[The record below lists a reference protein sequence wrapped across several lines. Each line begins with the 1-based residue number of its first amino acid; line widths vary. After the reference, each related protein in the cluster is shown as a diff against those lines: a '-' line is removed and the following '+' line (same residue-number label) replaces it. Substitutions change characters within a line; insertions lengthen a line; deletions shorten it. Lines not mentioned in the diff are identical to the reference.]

1 MEEIISMPISFE
13 LTPEIMREII
23 MDHYSSPRHK
33 ASPEDAAS
41 YFSTH
46 SSSVN
51 CIDDIDVYLKE
62 ENGVIVDALWNG
74 VACAIST
81 ASTDILCDL
90 LVGKKKDQALYIIEQ
105 YKNMIIGQPYDKD
118 VLDEAL
124 AFMNTGKQ
132 AARIHCATIGWDAF
146 EKIIEE
152 HRCEGG
158 HCHGK

>member
-1 MEEIISMPISFE
+1 MPTSFE
-13 LTPEIMREII
+13 LTPEMMREII
-23 MDHYSSPRHK
+23 MDHYSSPSHK
-33 ASPEDAAS
+33 ATPTDALS

-62 ENGVIVDALWNG
+62 EKGAISDACWNG
-74 VACAIST
+74 VACAISS

-90 LVGKKKDQALYIIEQ
+90 LIGKKKEDALYIIDQ
-105 YKNMIIGQPYDKD
+105 YKKMILEQPYDKS
-118 VLDEAL
+118 VLEEAI

-146 EKIIEE
+146 EKLIHEK
-152 HRCEGG
+152 GG
-158 HCHGK
+158 CCHGK